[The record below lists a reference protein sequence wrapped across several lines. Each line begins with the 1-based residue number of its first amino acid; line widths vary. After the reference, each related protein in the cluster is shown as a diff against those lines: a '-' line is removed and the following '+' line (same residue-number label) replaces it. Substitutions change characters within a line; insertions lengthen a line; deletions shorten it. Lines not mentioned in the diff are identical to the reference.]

1 MSGITDTLTYNF
13 ERSKTFTF
21 FEGGGNKSKTEILV
35 DTIG

>member
-21 FEGGGNKSKTEILV
+21 FEGQEGGKQV
-35 DTIG
+35 

>member
-13 ERSKTFTF
+13 ERSKTFT
-21 FEGGGNKSKTEILV
+21 GGNKSKTEILV

>member
-1 MSGITDTLTYNF
+1 MSGIKDTLTYNF

-21 FEGGGNKSKTEILV
+21 SKGRNKSKTEVLV